1 MPITK
6 YLISD
11 LDQSISRFDLEIQA
25 AKGATLLATHGVKHD
40 DRVAIIMRNDLT
52 SCEVMRAVA
61 LAGAVAVQINWHGT
75 KSEIFDI
82 LEDCK
87 PTLIIIHRDLIT
99 KVKVKNCN
107 YLVVGVTPPKALQL
121 AYKTDS
127 QEIVKTGNIPEWS
140 LLRDTMIPIVN
151 DTYMRPMMRYTSG
164 STGKPKGII
173 RVKKPNKNGPID
185 YYKTL
190 RFTATEM
197 FSFTPGAHF
206 MTAAPLYHS
215 GPSTLSAMAMAMEEM
230 SMTILPRF
238 DPIKF
243 LEAIENY
250 RVTHIYLV
258 PTMMIRLLKLPKKIR
273 QKYDI
278 SSVKFC
284 VSTGSPWPHDV
295 KVSMIDWWGP
305 VFWET
310 YGASELGF
318 LTLAS
323 SQESVD
329 RPGTV
334 GRIQLGGSIKI
345 YDTNKT
351 ELPMGQVGDIY
362 IKTEAFGQFHYSND
376 FDSNQKLE
384 IDGYISVGDMGWVDS
399 EGYLFV
405 TDRKKDMIISGG
417 VNIFPV
423 EIEEILFKAPFIADV
438 AVFGAP
444 DPEFGEQIV
453 AAIQP
458 VVSWT
463 GNEAE
468 VLTWLEGKLANFKH
482 PKIISF
488 HKTLP
493 REDSG
498 KIFKTRLR
506 MPYWT
511 KVNRSI

>member
-25 AKGATLLATHGVKHD
+25 AKGATLLSTYGVKHD

-52 SCEVMRAVA
+52 SCEVMRAIA

-87 PTLIIIHRDLIT
+87 PTLIIIHRDLIS
-99 KVKVKNCN
+99 KIKVKNCN
-107 YLVVGVTPPKALQL
+107 YLIIGVTPPKALQL

-127 QEIVKTGNIPEWS
+127 QEIIKTGNITEWS
-140 LLRDTMIPIVN
+140 LLRDEMVPIVN

-173 RVKKPNKNGPID
+173 RVKKPDKNGPID

-190 RFTATEM
+190 RFTATKM

-215 GPSTLSAMAMAMEEM
+215 GPSTLSSMAIAMEEM
-230 SMTILPRF
+230 SVTILPRF

-284 VSTGSPWPHDV
+284 VSTGSPWPHEV

-318 LTLAS
+318 ITLVS
-323 SQESVD
+323 SQESID

-362 IKTEAFGQFHYSND
+362 IKTDAFGQFHYSND
-376 FDSNQKLE
+376 VGSNQKLE
-384 IDGYISVGDMGWVDS
+384 IDDYISVGDMGWLD
-399 EGYLFV
+399 EDGYLFV
-405 TDRKKDMIISGG
+405 TNRKKDMIISGG
-417 VNIFPV
+417 VNIFPA

-458 VVSWT
+458 VESWT
-463 GNEAE
+463 ENETKIIE
-468 VLTWLEGKLANFKH
+468 WLEGKIAHFKH
-482 PKIISF
+482 PKIIKF
-488 HKTLP
+488 HKKLP

-506 MPYWT
+506 APYWT
-511 KVNRSI
+511 KLDRSI